1 MVRKNLKILKGESKP
16 YMKVFE
22 EILKMEG
29 IKGVAVINKE
39 GKIIFKGNEGEFF
52 AEGIGV
58 LGSAGEASLKNIGI
72 ENFSYIKGYLRDGSN
87 IYIFEEKGMYVG
99 IKGEEIDID
108 KIIEFVRNYRE
119 EAVEAPVKREEAV
132 SETLTPLEKFV
143 EAKMRQIN
151 ELIKEFS
158 EGDEI
163 RWGKVVIAK
172 IKDTSPLFAQHLE
185 HEGKDIKV
193 KYPLY
198 AEINE
203 EEINRCF
210 RSAID
215 IIWKMGVSKYG
226 VEEARKKVKRVSERL
241 KII

>member
-1 MVRKNLKILKGESKP
+1 
-16 YMKVFE
+16 MKVFE

-29 IKGVAVINKE
+29 IEGIAVINKE
-39 GKIIFKGNEGEFF
+39 GEIIFKGKEGEFF
-52 AEGIGV
+52 AEGIGI

-72 ENFSYIKGYLRDGSN
+72 ENFSYIKGYLKDGSN
-87 IYIFEEKGMYVG
+87 IYIFEEKGMYIGV
-99 IKGEEIDID
+99 KGEGIDIN
-108 KIIEFVRNYRE
+108 KIIEFIKNYKEEVE
-119 EAVEAPVKREEAV
+119 EAPIKEEEVILEPKTA
-132 SETLTPLEKFV
+132 LEKFV

-151 ELIKEFS
+151 ELVKEFS

-172 IKDTSPLFAQHLE
+172 IKDTSPLFAEHLKQ
-185 HEGKDIKV
+185 EGKDIKV
-193 KYPLY
+193 RYPLHT
-198 AEINE
+198 EINE

-226 VEEARKKVKRVSERL
+226 VEEARKKVKKVSERL

>member
-1 MVRKNLKILKGESKP
+1 
-16 YMKVFE
+16 MKVFE

-29 IKGVAVINKE
+29 IEGVVVINKE
-39 GKIIFKGNEGEFF
+39 GEIIFKGKEGEFF
-52 AEGIGV
+52 AEGVGI

-72 ENFSYIKGYLRDGSN
+72 ENFLYIKGYLKDGSN
-87 IYIFEEKGMYVG
+87 IYIFEEKGMYIGV
-99 IKGEEIDID
+99 KGEGIDIN
-108 KIIEFVRNYRE
+108 KIIEFVKNYKE
-119 EAVEAPVKREEAV
+119 EIKEEIKEVHTKREEV
-132 SETLTPLEKFV
+132 VTEPQTPLEKFV
-143 EAKMRQIN
+143 EAKIRQVN

-172 IKDTSPLFAQHLE
+172 IKDTSPLFADHLKQ
-185 HEGKDIKV
+185 EGKDIKV

-198 AEINE
+198 TEINE
-203 EEINRCF
+203 EEVNKCF

-241 KII
+241 KIT

>member
-1 MVRKNLKILKGESKP
+1 
-16 YMKVFE
+16 MKVFE

-29 IKGVAVINKE
+29 IEGVAVINKE
-39 GKIIFKGNEGEFF
+39 GEIIFKGKEGEFF

-72 ENFSYIKGYLRDGSN
+72 ENFSYIKGYLKDGSN
-87 IYIFEEKGMYVG
+87 IYIFEEKGMYIGV
-99 IKGEEIDID
+99 KGEGIDID
-108 KIIEFVRNYRE
+108 KIIEFVRNYKE
-119 EAVEAPVKREEAV
+119 ELEEV
-132 SETLTPLEKFV
+132 SIKKEEEVVLEPKTSIEKFV

-163 RWGKVVIAK
+163 RWGKVVMAK
-172 IKDTSPLFAQHLE
+172 IKDNSPLFAEHLLQ
-185 HEGKDIKV
+185 EGKDIKV
-193 KYPLY
+193 RYPLPH
-198 AEINE
+198 EINE
-203 EEINRCF
+203 EEVNRCF